1 VQARLVRVAIL
12 VPEAGNS
19 QVLNRYAHAYNN
31 PLRYTDPSGRWLET
45 VWDGPNLPWDV
56 REVRRHLRNLGN
68 WAARVV
74 DAGIPLRLGVP
85 AFAGAVQRRGNVVRA
100 ALKS

>member
-45 VWDGPNLPWDV
+45 VWDVTNL
-56 REVRRHLRNLGN
+56 L
-68 WAARVV
+68 
-74 DAGIPLRLGVP
+74 
-85 AFAGAVQRRGNVVRA
+85 
-100 ALKS
+100 